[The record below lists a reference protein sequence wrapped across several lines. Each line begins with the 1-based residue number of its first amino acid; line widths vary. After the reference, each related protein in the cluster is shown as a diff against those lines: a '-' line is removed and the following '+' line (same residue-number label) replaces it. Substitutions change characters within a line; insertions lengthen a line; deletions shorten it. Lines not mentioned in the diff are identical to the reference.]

1 MVLPRNFLFVSDNC
15 IMMGKFI
22 TLRGKTK
29 HGQRASSRLGLHNR
43 RKKPL
48 ISTSTSAVGEGY
60 LTLLPPRAVFM
71 QRRRGNIML
80 AVTHD

>member
-29 HGQRASSRLGLHNR
+29 HGQKGFFA
-43 RKKPL
+43 PQV
-48 ISTSTSAVGEGY
+48 A
-60 LTLLPPRAVFM
+60 
-71 QRRRGNIML
+71 
-80 AVTHD
+80 